1 MGKKKAASLVHSLKT
16 QENTHFKG
24 HCIHSTL
31 PTCMKHM
38 TWCPG
43 THHSNLYRVGGPLQ
57 RALGDTGHPHCNIL
71 LTQSACTSFPV
82 LIPCQLPSVPPVA
95 GGLTNEPTKEVL
107 QSITQHCEHTHL
119 GTNKKCAW
127 HTHKL
132 CMHVKMF
139 CTQINVSFSSIFKTI
154 TFWSILAQATEYIM
168 SSGWTL
174 GKQLPCWEISPLLAR

>member
-1 MGKKKAASLVHSLKT
+1 MFLTSIFNRGQLCNLTLLPLLPWRKRSVLSTKLHGFLNCYPSLLHIHGGKKKAASLVHSLKT

-119 GTNKKCAW
+119 GTNKKCA
-127 HTHKL
+127 
-132 CMHVKMF
+132 
-139 CTQINVSFSSIFKTI
+139 
-154 TFWSILAQATEYIM
+154 
-168 SSGWTL
+168 
-174 GKQLPCWEISPLLAR
+174 